1 MRILTVV
8 VLVAVAGCAGGG
20 RSGLTNMFCGMREEA
35 CMQRCEAMDASAQIE
50 CRRSCS
56 DNAADKCG

>member
-1 MRILTVV
+1 MKTFVAL
-8 VLVAVAGCAGGG
+8 LVFALAGCAGGG
-20 RSGLTNMFCGMREEA
+20 RSGITNLFCGMREEA

-56 DNAADKCG
+56 DSAEDKCG